1 MFYQEAL
8 NHLAR
13 QGCGNASFEVGVEEG
28 LDIVEEFYS
37 DESKPEQHHQT
48 HDLSHV
54 QDIQKGLQQ
63 SVQAWNQE

>member
-48 HDLSHV
+48 HHLSHV
-54 QDIQKGLQQ
+54 
-63 SVQAWNQE
+63 